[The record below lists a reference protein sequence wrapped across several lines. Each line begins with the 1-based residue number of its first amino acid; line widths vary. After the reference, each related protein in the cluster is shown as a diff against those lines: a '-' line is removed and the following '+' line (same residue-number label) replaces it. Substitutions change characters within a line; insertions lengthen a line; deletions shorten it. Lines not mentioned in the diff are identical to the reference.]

1 MNFEWN
7 PKKALENF
15 SQHGVSFSEAEQ
27 AFNDFYGVEM
37 LDEEHSTAGEARF
50 QMIAFAGKRV
60 LFVVYT
66 MRGENYRIITAR
78 EAENHEREYYEE
90 EHSND
95 AFYE

>member
-1 MNFEWN
+1 MHVEWN

-15 SQHGVSFSEAEQ
+15 SKHGVSFSEAER
-27 AFNDFYGVEM
+27 AFNDFYGIEM
-37 LDEEHSTAGEARF
+37 LDEEHSTAEETHF
-50 QMIAFAGKRV
+50 QMIALAGTRI

-90 EHSND
+90 ERSSD